1 MSDTENTTT
10 NPTGAYPAAG
20 FQDTPGHSHDLHTE
34 TSQTLQEPAERGDRI
49 AQLSAEAKK
58 YRVRAREAEGRL
70 SEAEAKLS
78 DMNRQLEES
87 RRQQAEAKAEY
98 DAKTLTLRRQV
109 AAQTLRAIGSH
120 GHLQWIP
127 ADATIDGK
135 AMDDIINRLDDV
147 IMETYRRSR
156 EGKEVEGLACGLDRL
171 YGANMVKGTQAGDT
185 LDERE
190 CMRFLSMLARQR
202 PYILVRPKPS
212 VQPPD
217 ITARQYV
224 ERPAHSGIQDVLAG
238 GHGQYW

>member
-1 MSDTENTTT
+1 MSEQTNTMEPAAQDPQT
-10 NPTGAYPAAG
+10 PTG
-20 FQDTPGHSHDLHTE
+20 HD
-34 TSQTLQEPAERGDRI
+34 RDDRI

-58 YRVRAREAEGRL
+58 YRVRARD
-70 SEAEAKLS
+70 AEAKLA
-78 DMNRQLEES
+78 DMRRQLEES

-109 AAQTLRAIGSH
+109 AAQALRAIGSH
-120 GHLQWIP
+120 GHLQWVP

-156 EGKEVEGLACGLDRL
+156 EGKEIEGLACGLDRL

-185 LDERE
+185 LDERQ

-224 ERPAHSGIQDVLAG
+224 ERPRHSGIQDVLAG

>member
-1 MSDTENTTT
+1 MSEQTNTMEPAAQDPQT
-10 NPTGAYPAAG
+10 PTG
-20 FQDTPGHSHDLHTE
+20 HD
-34 TSQTLQEPAERGDRI
+34 RDDRI

-58 YRVRAREAEGRL
+58 YRVRAREAE
-70 SEAEAKLS
+70 AKLA
-78 DMNRQLEES
+78 DMRRQLEES

-109 AAQTLRAIGSH
+109 AAQALRSIGSH
-120 GHLQWIP
+120 GHLQLIT
-127 ADATIDGK
+127 ADATIDEK

-147 IMETYRRSR
+147 IMETYKAGRQA
-156 EGKEVEGLACGLDRL
+156 KEVEGLACGLDRL
-171 YGANMVKGTQAGDT
+171 YGADMVKGTPAGDT

-190 CMRFLSMLARQR
+190 CIRFLSMLARQR

-224 ERPAHSGIQDVLAG
+224 ERPRHSGIQDVLAG

>member
-34 TSQTLQEPAERGDRI
+34 TNQTAPEPAENGRI

-58 YRVRAREAEGRL
+58 YRVRARDAEGRL
-70 SEAEAKLS
+70 AEAEARLS
-78 DMNRQLEES
+78 DMGRKLEES

-120 GHLQWIP
+120 GHLPWIT
-127 ADATIDGK
+127 AGTTIDGK

-147 IMETYRRSR
+147 ILETYKAGRQA
-156 EGKEVEGLACGLDRL
+156 KEVEGLECGLDKL
-171 YGANMVKGTQAGDT
+171 YGADMVKGTPAGDI

-190 CMRFLSMLARQR
+190 CIRFLSMLAQQR

-217 ITARQYV
+217 ITARQRV
-224 ERPAHSGIQDVLAG
+224 ERPLHSGIQDVLSG
-238 GHGQYW
+238 RGRHW

>member
-1 MSDTENTTT
+1 MSEQNNTMEPAAQDPQT
-10 NPTGAYPAAG
+10 PTG
-20 FQDTPGHSHDLHTE
+20 HD
-34 TSQTLQEPAERGDRI
+34 RDDRI

-58 YRVRAREAEGRL
+58 YRVRARD
-70 SEAEAKLS
+70 AEAKLD
-78 DMNRQLEES
+78 DMRRQLEES

-109 AAQTLRAIGSH
+109 AAQALRTIGSH
-120 GHLQWIP
+120 GHLQWIT

-147 IMETYRRSR
+147 IMETYKAGRQA
-156 EGKEVEGLACGLDRL
+156 KEVEGLECGLDKL
-171 YGANMVKGTQAGDT
+171 YGADMVKGTPAGDT

-224 ERPAHSGIQDVLAG
+224 ERPRHSGIQDVLAG

>member
-34 TSQTLQEPAERGDRI
+34 TNQTPQEPAERGDRI

-58 YRVRAREAEGRL
+58 YRVRARDAEGRL
-70 SEAEAKLS
+70 AEAEAKLS
-78 DMNRQLEES
+78 DMGRKLEES

-109 AAQTLRAIGSH
+109 AAQTLRAIGNH
-120 GHLQWIP
+120 GHIWYVP

-147 IMETYRRSR
+147 IMETYGSGRKS
-156 EGKEVEGLACGLDRL
+156 KEVEGLEHGLDRL
-171 YGANMVKGTQAGDT
+171 YGADMSRGTPAGDT
-185 LDERE
+185 LDENE
-190 CMRFLSMLARQR
+190 CMWFLSMLARQR

-217 ITARQYV
+217 ITARQRV
-224 ERPAHSGIQDVLAG
+224 ERPAHSGIQDVLARCLV
-238 GHGQYW
+238 

>member
-1 MSDTENTTT
+1 MSEQTNTMEPATQDPQT
-10 NPTGAYPAAG
+10 PTG
-20 FQDTPGHSHDLHTE
+20 HD
-34 TSQTLQEPAERGDRI
+34 RDDRI

-58 YRVRAREAEGRL
+58 YRVRARD
-70 SEAEAKLS
+70 AEAKLA
-78 DMNRQLEES
+78 DMSRQLEES
-87 RRQQAEAKAEY
+87 RRQQAEARAEY

-109 AAQTLRAIGSH
+109 AAQALRAIGSH
-120 GHLQWIP
+120 GHLQWVP

-156 EGKEVEGLACGLDRL
+156 EGKEIEGLACGLDRL
-171 YGANMVKGTQAGDT
+171 YGANMVKGTPAGDT

-202 PYILVRPKPS
+202 PYILVRSKPS

-224 ERPAHSGIQDVLAG
+224 ERPRHSGIQDVLAG

>member
-1 MSDTENTTT
+1 MSEQTNTMEPAAQDPQT
-10 NPTGAYPAAG
+10 PTG
-20 FQDTPGHSHDLHTE
+20 HD
-34 TSQTLQEPAERGDRI
+34 RDDRI

-58 YRVRAREAEGRL
+58 YRVRARD
-70 SEAEAKLS
+70 AEAKLA
-78 DMNRQLEES
+78 DMRRQLEES

-98 DAKTLTLRRQV
+98 DVKTLTLRRQV
-109 AAQTLRAIGSH
+109 AAQALRAIGSH
-120 GHLQWIP
+120 GHLQWIT
-127 ADATIDGK
+127 ADATIAEK

-147 IMETYRRSR
+147 IMETYKAGRQA
-156 EGKEVEGLACGLDRL
+156 KEVEGLACGLDRL

-202 PYILVRPKPS
+202 PYILVRPKAS

-224 ERPAHSGIQDVLAG
+224 ERPRHSGIQDVLAG

>member
-10 NPTGAYPAAG
+10 NPTGVYPAAG

-34 TSQTLQEPAERGDRI
+34 TNQTTPEPAENGRI

-58 YRVRAREAEGRL
+58 YRVRARDAEAKL
-70 SEAEAKLS
+70 AEAEAKLS
-78 DMNRQLEES
+78 DMNRRLEES

-109 AAQTLRAIGSH
+109 AAQALRSIGSH
-120 GHLQWIP
+120 GHLQWVP

-147 IMETYRRSR
+147 IMETYRRIS

-224 ERPAHSGIQDVLAG
+224 ERPRHSGIQDVLAG

>member
-1 MSDTENTTT
+1 MSDTENTTKT
-10 NPTGAYPAAG
+10 PTGASPATG
-20 FQDTPGHSHDLHTE
+20 FRDAPGHSHDLHTE
-34 TSQTLQEPAERGDRI
+34 TNQTTPEPAENGRI

-58 YRVRAREAEGRL
+58 YRVRARD
-70 SEAEAKLS
+70 AEAKLA
-78 DMNRQLEES
+78 DMSRQLEES
-87 RRQQAEAKAEY
+87 RRQQAEARAEY

-109 AAQTLRAIGSH
+109 AAQALRSIGSH
-120 GHLQWIP
+120 GHLQWVP

-156 EGKEVEGLACGLDRL
+156 EGKEVEGLECGLDRL
-171 YGANMVKGTQAGDT
+171 YGANMVKGTPAGDT

-224 ERPAHSGIQDVLAG
+224 ERPRHSGIQDVLAG

>member
-1 MSDTENTTT
+1 MSEQTNTMEPAAQDPQT
-10 NPTGAYPAAG
+10 PTG
-20 FQDTPGHSHDLHTE
+20 HD
-34 TSQTLQEPAERGDRI
+34 RDDRI

-58 YRVRAREAEGRL
+58 YRVRARD
-70 SEAEAKLS
+70 AEAKLA
-78 DMNRQLEES
+78 DMRRQLEES

-109 AAQTLRAIGSH
+109 AAQALRAIGSH
-120 GHLQWIP
+120 GHLQWVP

-156 EGKEVEGLACGLDRL
+156 EGKEIEGLACGLDRL

-224 ERPAHSGIQDVLAG
+224 ERPRHSGIQDVLAG

>member
-34 TSQTLQEPAERGDRI
+34 TNQTPQEPAERGDRI

-98 DAKTLTLRRQV
+98 EARTLTLRRQV

-120 GHLQWIP
+120 GHLPWIT
-127 ADATIDGK
+127 ADATIDEK

-147 IMETYRRSR
+147 IMETYGNRYP
-156 EGKEVEGLACGLDRL
+156 EEVKGLKCGLDRL
-171 YGANMVKGTQAGDT
+171 YGADMARGTQAGDT

-190 CMRFLSMLARQR
+190 CLRFLSILAQERS
-202 PYILVRPKPS
+202 YILVRPKPPI
-212 VQPPD
+212 QPPD
-217 ITARQYV
+217 ITARQRV
-224 ERPAHSGIQDVLAG
+224 ERPLHSGIQDVLSG
-238 GHGQYW
+238 RGRHW

>member
-1 MSDTENTTT
+1 MSEQNNTMEPAAQEPQT
-10 NPTGAYPAAG
+10 PTG
-20 FQDTPGHSHDLHTE
+20 HD
-34 TSQTLQEPAERGDRI
+34 RDDRI

-58 YRVRAREAEGRL
+58 YRVRARD
-70 SEAEAKLS
+70 AEAKLA
-78 DMNRQLEES
+78 DMSRQLEES
-87 RRQQAEAKAEY
+87 RRQQAEARAEY

-109 AAQTLRAIGSH
+109 AAQALRSIGSH
-120 GHLQWIP
+120 GHLQWVP

-147 IMETYRRSR
+147 IMETYKAGRQA
-156 EGKEVEGLACGLDRL
+156 KEVEGLDCGLDKL
-171 YGANMVKGTQAGDT
+171 YGADMVKGTPAGDT

-224 ERPAHSGIQDVLAG
+224 ERPRHSGIQDVLAG

>member
-20 FQDTPGHSHDLHTE
+20 FQDTPGHSHDLHTDPNQ
-34 TSQTLQEPAERGDRI
+34 TSQEPAERGDRI

-58 YRVRAREAEGRL
+58 YRVRARDAEGRL
-70 SEAEAKLS
+70 TEAEAKLS

-109 AAQTLRAIGSH
+109 AAQTLRFIGSH
-120 GHLQWIP
+120 GHLPWIT
-127 ADATIDGK
+127 AGTIIDGK

-147 IMETYRRSR
+147 ILETYKAGRQA
-156 EGKEVEGLACGLDRL
+156 KEIEGLECGLDKL
-171 YGANMVKGTQAGDT
+171 YGADMVKGTAAGDI

-190 CMRFLSMLARQR
+190 CMRFLSMLAQQR
-202 PYILVRPKPS
+202 PYILVRPKPPI
-212 VQPPD
+212 QPPD
-217 ITARQYV
+217 ITARQRV
-224 ERPAHSGIQDVLAG
+224 ERPLHSGIQDVLSG
-238 GHGQYW
+238 RGRHW

>member
-1 MSDTENTTT
+1 MSEQNNTMEPAAQDPQT
-10 NPTGAYPAAG
+10 PTG
-20 FQDTPGHSHDLHTE
+20 HD
-34 TSQTLQEPAERGDRI
+34 RDDRI

-58 YRVRAREAEGRL
+58 YRVRARD
-70 SEAEAKLS
+70 AEAKLA
-78 DMNRQLEES
+78 DMSRQMEES

-109 AAQTLRAIGSH
+109 AAQALRAIGSH
-120 GHLQWIP
+120 GHLPWIT
-127 ADATIDGK
+127 ADATIDEK

-156 EGKEVEGLACGLDRL
+156 EGQEVEGLACGLDRL

-202 PYILVRPKPS
+202 PYIIVRPKPS

-224 ERPAHSGIQDVLAG
+224 ERPRHSGIQDVLAG